1 MLQHKT
7 DMKRILRVKVSRF
20 QDIFDIVPLTYQMHI
35 RRSSF
40 NRKRRRSSF
49 NPQRLRLRH
58 THYGFPFRIQVSV
71 YLLKASKK
79 RIQNCFLLSLHNVSL
94 QRRPIN
100 AKQHITLTYFVFGST
115 NVKYGSW
122 LKLLPTGSLCFERSY
137 ILEKRSTP
145 KCLSP
150 CYICEIFT
158 SNIMEEK
165 VLDTFIGQQY
175 PLIIL
180 SIVTDMQKLQN
191 DDVLGIEKN
200 QPSWLTLFFRDRA
213 K

>member
-1 MLQHKT
+1 
-7 DMKRILRVKVSRF
+7 MKRILRVKVSRF
-20 QDIFDIVPLTYQMHI
+20 QDIFDIVSLTHQMHI

-49 NPQRLRLRH
+49 NPRRLRLRH

-71 YLLKASKK
+71 SLLEASKK

-122 LKLLPTGSLCFERSY
+122 QNSFIREASVLKDPIFCRKDPPQKVSPRVAFVKFLRQTQWKKKFQTLLLAINTH
-137 ILEKRSTP
+137 
-145 KCLSP
+145 
-150 CYICEIFT
+150 
-158 SNIMEEK
+158 
-165 VLDTFIGQQY
+165 
-175 PLIIL
+175 
-180 SIVTDMQKLQN
+180 
-191 DDVLGIEKN
+191 
-200 QPSWLTLFFRDRA
+200 
-213 K
+213 